1 MSGKRGAGCRC
12 DTRRIGGL
20 ENECSCFL
28 SAAEDT
34 RRIGGLEIS
43 HEAGGQFGYLNFPP
57 IFYKHG
63 RIDKNYL

>member
-43 HEAGGQFGYLNFPP
+43 HEAGGQFGYDTR
-57 IFYKHG
+57 
-63 RIDKNYL
+63 RIGGLEILLSAARV